1 MASNTERQKAYN
13 DYQVSQG
20 KQRVSTFISSEHKT
34 RFDSIKLALGVTNEV
49 CLQMLIDAYEVTDIP
64 APATADKIDKMFEDV
79 LNQLAAMQAS
89 FAAFE
94 ARLSAIEAGAV
105 SELTSVKEVSLDV
118 RLVAVAMKAA
128 KKTNEEIQAYIGN
141 ATGKR
146 FSFSFKQ
153 NLSNN
158 LENWKRAAD
167 KQL

>member
-1 MASNTERQKAYN
+1 MKDERKMMSFRLPIEARDRMQRLMSIHNAPSQADVILMAL
-13 DYQVSQG
+13 D
-20 KQRVSTFISSEHKT
+20 
-34 RFDSIKLALGVTNEV
+34 ALESV
-49 CLQMLIDAYEVTDIP
+49 AP
-64 APATADKIDKMFEDV
+64 APAVSAQLDDVVTRIDKMFEDV

-89 FAAFE
+89 FAEFE

>member
-1 MASNTERQKAYN
+1 MMFKFPDGTKQRIQSLSQPHESMTNVMLRAINLLERSIDQSIPINTELE
-13 DYQVSQG
+13 
-20 KQRVSTFISSEHKT
+20 STESISVNT
-34 RFDSIKLALGVTNEV
+34 RIDSIEASMT
-49 CLQMLIDAYEVTDIP
+49 Q
-64 APATADKIDKMFEDV
+64 IDKMFEDV

-94 ARLSAIEAGAV
+94 VRLSAIEAGAV